1 MNHWERTYQ
10 KDEIRMDRYMTSI
23 CVYSAINH
31 EGKALATLN
40 IDVDSDNGH
49 SSTRVTLTPAQMHS
63 IAAALTKHAARI
75 ENELAAEAAVIEQK
89 EAA

>member
-10 KDEIRMDRYMTSI
+10 KDGVQIDGYMTFI
-23 CVYSAINH
+23 CVYSAISN
-31 EGKALATLN
+31 EGKAVATMN
-40 IDVDSDNGH
+40 IEVDRENGH

-63 IAAALTKHAARI
+63 IAKALTRHADRL
-75 ENELAAEAAVIEQK
+75 ENDLFAEADAIAQK

>member
-10 KDEIRMDRYMTSI
+10 TDDIRIDGHMTSI
-23 CVYSAINH
+23 CVYSAISN
-31 EGKALATLN
+31 EGKAVATMN
-40 IDVDSDNGH
+40 IVMSSKNSH

-63 IAAALTKHAARI
+63 IAKALTRHADRL
-75 ENELAAEAAVIEQK
+75 ENDLAAEAAAIEQK

>member
-10 KDEIRMDRYMTSI
+10 KDDIRIDSYMTSI
-23 CVYSAINH
+23 SVYSAISH
-31 EGKALATLN
+31 EGKAVATLN
-40 IDVDSDNGH
+40 IEVDSDNGH
-49 SSTRVTLTPAQMHS
+49 SSIRVTLTPAQMHS